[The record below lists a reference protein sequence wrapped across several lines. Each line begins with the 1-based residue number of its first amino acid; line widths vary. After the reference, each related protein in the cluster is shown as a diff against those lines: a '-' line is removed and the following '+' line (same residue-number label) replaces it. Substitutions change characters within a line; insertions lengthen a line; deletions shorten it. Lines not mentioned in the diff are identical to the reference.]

1 MARLRDRL
9 PGNAPGDFYV
19 DRSCIDC
26 GTCAGVA
33 PEVFAAGDGHHLVRR
48 QPEDAAAERRAEM
61 AVVACPTASI
71 GSTRKRDLRPAAAAF
86 PEPLEGGV
94 WFLGYTARASFGGWS
109 WLIRRP
115 EGNVMVDSPRA
126 AGPLL
131 SRIEALGGVA
141 LLVLTHR
148 DDVAD
153 HEAIARRLRCPRVMH
168 EADVDRDTRR
178 VERQVGGT
186 DPIPLAHDLLLIPT
200 PGHTPGHCV
209 LLKGDRFLFAGDH
222 LSASEDGAELE
233 ASREYCWHDWS
244 EQVRSTE
251 RLLDH
256 RFSWVLPGHGRIY
269 RGSSPA
275 SARAALERCLARMR
289 GTR

>member
-9 PGNAPGDFYV
+9 PGNADGDFYV

-26 GTCAGVA
+26 GTCAALA
-33 PEVFAAGDGHHLVRR
+33 PEVFAAGDGHHLVHR
-48 QPEDAAAERRAEM
+48 QPAGAAAERRAEM
-61 AVVACPTASI
+61 AIVACPTASI
-71 GSTRKRDLRPAAAAF
+71 GTARKRDLRPAAGAF
-86 PEPLEGGV
+86 PERLEDDV
-94 WFLGYTARASFGGWS
+94 WFLGYTARDSFGAWS
-109 WLIRRP
+109 WLIRRS

-126 AGPLL
+126 AEPLL
-131 SRIEALGGVA
+131 RRIEALGGVA

-153 HEAIARRLRCPRVMH
+153 HESIARRFRCPRVMH
-168 EADVDRDTRR
+168 EADVDQGTRK
-178 VERQVGGT
+178 VERQVGGSE
-186 DPIPLAHDLLLIPT
+186 PIALARDLLLIPT

-209 LLKGDRFLFAGDH
+209 LLHDGRFLFSGDH
-222 LSASEDGAELE
+222 LFASEDGGELE

-244 EQVRSTE
+244 EQIRSTE

-256 RFSWVLPGHGRIY
+256 RFSWVLPGHGRVF
-269 RGSSPA
+269 RASSPA

-289 GTR
+289 RA